1 MKIGQNILY
10 DKKDGMDLKLKDN
23 FYHKYKNK
31 RWFEFLD
38 ELLYRIKDDEVPAIG
53 GQLTY
58 FLILSIVP
66 FLMFFLNLLKYTS
79 ISGLEISD
87 NILITIPLETQALFE
102 NIIKETINSSSETL
116 LSFSI
121 LLSIWTGSLG
131 INSMIKAINRAYN
144 VETKR
149 PYWRARALS
158 IIFTIV
164 LAFLLVLVLAMLV
177 FGKIIGEKIFTKF
190 GATYVFYHI
199 WEFLRMIIPI
209 VAMIT
214 IFALLYKLSP
224 PHEENLN
231 LKFNETLPGA
241 IFASLGWI
249 IASMIFSFYAN
260 NFGNY
265 SKIYGSLG
273 GIIIL
278 LIWLYIANIVII
290 LGGEI
295 NGTYTYFKKKK

>member
-1 MKIGQNILY
+1 
-10 DKKDGMDLKLKDN
+10 MDLKLKDN

>member
-79 ISGLEISD
+79 ISGSEISD

>member
-1 MKIGQNILY
+1 MT
-10 DKKDGMDLKLKDN
+10 KDGMDLKFKDK
-23 FYHKYKNK
+23 FYKKYKNK
-31 RWFEFLD
+31 IWFEFLD
-38 ELLYRIKDDEVPAIG
+38 ELIYRIKDDDIAAIG

-58 FLILSIVP
+58 FSILSIVP

-79 ISGLEISD
+79 IGQIEFLDHALIRVPLEAQSIFK
-87 NILITIPLETQALFE
+87 NIL
-102 NIIKETINSSSETL
+102 KETIDSSSQTL

-121 LLSIWTGSLG
+121 LFSVWTGSLG
-131 INSMIKAINRAYN
+131 INSMIKAINKAYN
-144 VETKR
+144 VERKR
-149 PYWRARALS
+149 PSWRMKVLS

-164 LAFLLVLVLAMLV
+164 LAFLLLIVLAMLV
-177 FGKIIGEKIFTKF
+177 FGKIISEKIFKWL
-190 GATYVFYHI
+190 GASHAFYYW

-209 VAMIT
+209 VSMVV

-241 IFASLGWI
+241 IFAAFGWI

-278 LIWLYIANIVII
+278 LIWLYISNIMII

-295 NGTYTYFKKKK
+295 NGTYTYLKKRK

>member
-190 GATYVFYHI
+190 GATHVFYHI

-231 LKFNETLPGA
+231 LKFNETL
-241 IFASLGWI
+241 SW
-249 IASMIFSFYAN
+249 S
-260 NFGNY
+260 
-265 SKIYGSLG
+265 
-273 GIIIL
+273 
-278 LIWLYIANIVII
+278 NICI
-290 LGGEI
+290 LGMDYSLYDI
-295 NGTYTYFKKKK
+295 FLLCKQLWKLF

>member
-190 GATYVFYHI
+190 GATHVFYHI

>member
-1 MKIGQNILY
+1 
-10 DKKDGMDLKLKDN
+10 MDLRFKNKL
-23 FYHKYKNK
+23 YHKYKNK
-31 RWFEFLD
+31 KWFEFLN
-38 ELLYRIKDDEVPAIG
+38 ELIYRIKDDEVPAIG

-79 ISGLEISD
+79 ISEFEISD
-87 NILITIPLETQALFE
+87 NMLITVPLETQTLFE

-149 PYWRARALS
+149 SYWRARALS

-177 FGKIIGEKIFTKF
+177 FGKIIGEKIFIKF
-190 GATYVFYHI
+190 GATHVFYHV
-199 WEFLRMIIPI
+199 WEFLRLIIPI